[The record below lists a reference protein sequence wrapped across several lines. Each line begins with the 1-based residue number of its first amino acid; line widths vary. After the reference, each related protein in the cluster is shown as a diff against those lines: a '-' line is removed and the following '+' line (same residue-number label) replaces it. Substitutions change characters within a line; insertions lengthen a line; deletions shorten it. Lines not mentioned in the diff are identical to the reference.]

1 VDRDAEAFNQVMA
14 AYKRPKEERG
24 PFVEAALHLAAEV
37 PLEVMER
44 SHDLAEELEA
54 LVVPAR
60 FGSDLAVAKSLAAA
74 AQAGAWEN
82 VRINLDSIQD
92 EGFKAA
98 VQQRVAAL

>member
-1 VDRDAEAFNQVMA
+1 ATPGGGSAAAAAGAMAAALGCMVSRLSKQDPTVFEEDRRFFTEAVDRDAEAFNQVMA

-54 LVVPAR
+54 L
-60 FGSDLAVAKSLAAA
+60 G
-74 AQAGAWEN
+74 
-82 VRINLDSIQD
+82 
-92 EGFKAA
+92 
-98 VQQRVAAL
+98 